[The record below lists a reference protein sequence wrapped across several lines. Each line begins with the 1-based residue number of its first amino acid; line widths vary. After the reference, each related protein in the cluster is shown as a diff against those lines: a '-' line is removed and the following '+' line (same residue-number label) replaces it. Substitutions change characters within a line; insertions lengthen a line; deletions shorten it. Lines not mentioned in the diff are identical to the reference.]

1 MNIKDFLVSID
12 MHSEKTKMEQLVKRF
27 MDEMAAGLN
36 AEPSSLLMI
45 PSYIA
50 PPKEF
55 PKSGTAIAIDAGG
68 TNLRTAL
75 VSFVNGRCEISHYTS
90 HPMPGSRG
98 NVSSQEFFAEI
109 AELIL
114 PLTDF
119 SRNIGFSFSYVAE
132 IFPNLDGKII
142 SFNKEVSVK
151 GAEGK
156 IIGQE
161 LVAALK
167 AQGAEG
173 DFNFALMND
182 TLASLLGGIEK
193 MNLGQMDGLAGMVL
207 GTGNNMCYMERG
219 ERIKKLTEA
228 SDMII
233 NCESGIFSGAFRGRS
248 DEFVDSSSEA
258 PGDHLLEKMLS
269 GAYHGKVISRT
280 IKLASKAGLLSGA
293 FGQIPEPFSLSQ
305 IDEFYIGNRN
315 NISDMC
321 IGSDEER
328 IREIIDDSFE
338 RAAKL
343 LCANV
348 AAVCLHVDGGKSEE
362 RPFYLVLEGSGFEKS
377 LILPDKLERY
387 FEEFIKGY
395 LNRHIKCVRT
405 DDATIKGAALAAV
418 L

>member
-1 MNIKDFLVSID
+1 MSIKDFLISID
-12 MHSEKTKMEQLVKRF
+12 MHSEQTEMEQLVKRF
-27 MDEMAAGLN
+27 MDEMSAGLMG
-36 AEPSSLLMI
+36 EPSSLLMI

-50 PPKEF
+50 PPEEF
-55 PKSGTAIAIDAGG
+55 PQSGSAIAVDAGG
-68 TNLRTAL
+68 TNLRIAL
-75 VSFVNGRCEISHYTS
+75 VRFIDGACEISHYS
-90 HPMPGSRG
+90 SSPMPGSRG
-98 NVSSQEFFAEI
+98 SVSSEEFFAAI

-114 PLTDF
+114 PLTEF
-119 SRNIGFSFSYVAE
+119 SWNIGFSFSYVAE

-142 SFNKEVSVK
+142 SFNKEVSVR

-167 AQGAEG
+167 AQGARG
-173 DFNFALMND
+173 DFKFVLLND
-182 TLASLLGGIEK
+182 TIASLLGGIEK
-193 MNLGQMDGLAGMVL
+193 MNLSQMDGLAGMVL
-207 GTGNNMCYMERG
+207 GTGNNMCYMEKG
-219 ERIKKLTEA
+219 ERIKKLPEA

-248 DEFVDSSSEA
+248 DEFVDASSEV

-269 GAYHGKVISRT
+269 GAYHGKVISQT
-280 IKLASKAGLLSGA
+280 IKLAFEAGLLSGA
-293 FGQIPEPFSLSQ
+293 FGQITEPFSLSQ
-305 IDEFYIGNRN
+305 IDEFHIGKRN
-315 NISDMC
+315 EISDMC
-321 IGSDEER
+321 TGKDEER

-348 AAVCLHVDGGKSEE
+348 AAVCLHAGGGKSEE

-377 LILPDKLERY
+377 LILPGKLNRH
-387 FEEFIKGY
+387 FNEFIKGY
-395 LNRHIKCVRT
+395 LNRHIKYVRT
-405 DDATIKGAALAAV
+405 DGATIKGTALAAI